1 MCRLT
6 ESTAKYKKEEKHN
19 SPRLC
24 VNVSFILTFFKRIL
38 AVSLLRIISNDQIL
52 IP

>member
-6 ESTAKYKKEEKHN
+6 ESTAKYKKAEKHN

-24 VNVSFILTFFKRIL
+24 VNVSFILAF
-38 AVSLLRIISNDQIL
+38 LRKFGGFSAKNNITI
-52 IP
+52 